1 MQYSVQDDEYK
12 NDEYQTLGQYFLF
25 NISGSSINKYIYIE
39 VTNPSPILSK
49 LFDNVKIEIGQ
60 GNQGKYSQ

>member
-1 MQYSVQDDEYK
+1 MQYSVQDDKYK

-25 NISGSSINKYIYIE
+25 NISCSSIDKYIHIE
-39 VTNPSPILSK
+39 VTDPSSILSK